1 MRVVGTMGLPVLTAI
16 SFFSAMSAFASNNT
30 SSPGLYVPESAL
42 SRYGHF
48 TRGFAGEKDIR
59 YIRDYFSP
67 YYVEQ
72 KYGVGLGDWMVE
84 RGVYTAWEHD
94 WNHRHGT
101 MTRYPKYFRN
111 GTRYQK
117 YKINMWANLEP
128 HDGGSFGF
136 DEWDFPGDDWVLDK
150 QMLYQRE
157 VGKYH
162 EDKWKHFKMQHQWKC
177 GSGQWESLPW
187 AAHCVGESYREEFE
201 NDIFGA
207 NVIMEARASNTRK
220 NSLGPELRRMVLR
233 DISSNGLVVV
243 GNATQGDVIPLNGRY
258 PGDGPG
264 DDEDDWGYAP
274 WNTETEWALESHGFP
289 LEDLDLND
297 VRSQLMRNAI
307 KWTKVG
313 GIEYLEG
320 VAEPRDWRLDWRSKF
335 MATYATAVSDTGD
348 VIVGNTSK
356 MYVRGLLEQESLA
369 PDHYEGHMYANPYS
383 NLYGHAT
390 WFEEKNQAFVVRG
403 GNVARLPEGTFAQG
417 VSGDGTV
424 VVGGWQTPWPV
435 DPNGANV
442 KLQVPLTKFGFFD
455 RDKFSALR
463 DYPEICAMRW
473 TEEGGIELLGSLEGA
488 TAYPLISPN
497 GKRKYRSLANDVSAN
512 GEVIVGFVS
521 TSSGLGNDNQKA
533 FRWTESRGIMESL
546 GDEARRNGPL
556 GTSTF
561 PIEISVAEAVS
572 SNGDV
577 IVGGF
582 KLNETSPWRA
592 FRWAAGRMQEIG
604 VADDVYDPSKD
615 WNTTESYA
623 YDVSG
628 NGRVVVGSTTNLTGL
643 GQKRAFIYSFEV
655 HDLLPRKTPSVRG
668 ANNLED
674 PELYLNGPVL
684 MRTLE
689 DWMRWNKLDDWN
701 KDDDPGLRTRAAYA
715 TNEDGSI
722 VVGELQ
728 NGNGFLMY
736 VMPTYGPSLESQ
748 GGGVMHTYGMVDLSE
763 ASAQMDAVTTA
774 QKGAMDST
782 KTIIHGAHSRPL
794 SRRVKE
800 GETTFWTT
808 GDAGSG
814 SGKYGNIR
822 IAEVAA
828 SHNFGKVQ
836 AGMSLGKMWEN
847 NNDLDSVDVYRRS
860 DFVTAEL
867 MAQVSGDLWM
877 SVAGLYGDG
886 QSKMSRYDA
895 GNDRT
900 LYARSSN
907 DTKWLSVRLEL
918 DDGIE
923 LPGGVY
929 ASPYGELS
937 YSEVKQAAYTELGEF
952 GRASI
957 DSMEISRTHLHIGA
971 DLRKP
976 LDGNTSLIALVEVEH
991 LLDDDA
997 TELTGKI
1004 IVNDEVSMP
1013 LHGGP
1018 DVQEID
1024 NRVRVGFGLEHELD
1038 AGAGKLSGMLN
1049 AANDGEDDN
1058 VWLSLS
1064 YQISF

>member
-1 MRVVGTMGLPVLTAI
+1 MIMREVGIMGLPVLTAI
-16 SFFSAMSAFASNNT
+16 SFFSAMSAFASNDT
-30 SSPGLYVPESAL
+30 YSGEIDVPESAL

-48 TRGFAGEKDIR
+48 TRGFAGESDIR
-59 YIRDYFSP
+59 YVRDYFDAG
-67 YYVEQ
+67 YVER
-72 KYGVGLGDWMVE
+72 KYGVGLADWMVDK
-84 RGVYTAWEHD
+84 GVYSSWDHAR
-94 WNHRHGT
+94 NHRYGT
-101 MTRYPKYFRN
+101 MEPYPKLFKN
-111 GTRYQK
+111 GTLYQK
-117 YKINMWANLEP
+117 YKIKMYADLEP
-128 HDGGSFGF
+128 IDGGGAGV
-136 DEWDFPGDDWVLDK
+136 DEWDFPSEDWVLDK
-150 QMLYQRE
+150 QMLHQRE

-162 EDKWKHFKMQHQWKC
+162 EDKWKHFDMQHQWKC
-177 GSGQWESLPW
+177 GSDQWESMPW

-207 NVIMEARASNTRK
+207 NVVMEARASNTRK
-220 NSLGPELRRMVLR
+220 NSLGPELRRMILR

-264 DDEDDWGYAP
+264 DEDDWGYAP

-320 VAEPRDWRLDWRSKF
+320 VAEPRDWGLNSRSQF
-335 MATYATAVSDTGD
+335 MPTYATAVSDTGD

-369 PDHYEGHMYANPYS
+369 PDHYEGHMYANPYA
-383 NLYGHAT
+383 NLYGHAK

-403 GNVARLPEGTFAQG
+403 GDVTRLPEGTFAQG
-417 VSGDGTV
+417 VSGDGAV

-435 DPNGANV
+435 GPSGEDV
-442 KLQVPLTKFGFFD
+442 KLQVPVAKFGFFD

-473 TEEGGIELLGSLEGA
+473 TEAGGIELLGSLQGA

-533 FRWTESRGIMESL
+533 FRWTENRGIMESL
-546 GDEARRNGPL
+546 GDEVRRNGPL

-572 SNGDV
+572 SNGGV

-582 KLNETSPWRA
+582 KLNEASPWRA
-592 FRWAAGRMQEIG
+592 FRWEAGSMQEIG
-604 VADDVYDPSKD
+604 VADDVYDPIKD

-643 GQKRAFIYSFEV
+643 GQKRAFIYSSEV
-655 HDLLPRKTPSVRG
+655 HGLLPRKTPSVAG

-674 PELYLNGPVL
+674 PELYQDGPVL

-689 DWMRWNKLDDWN
+689 DWMRWNGLDEWN

-715 TNEDGSI
+715 TNADGSI

-736 VMPTYGPSLESQ
+736 VMPTYGPMESQ
-748 GGGVMHTYGMVDLSE
+748 GGGVMHTYGMVDLSA

-782 KTIIHGAHSRPL
+782 ETIIHGAHSRPL

-814 SGKYGNIR
+814 NGKYGNIR

-836 AGMSLGKMWEN
+836 AGMSVGKTWDN
-847 NNDLDSVDVYRRS
+847 NKDRDSVDVYRSS

-886 QSKMSRYDA
+886 QSKISRYAA

-900 LYARSSN
+900 FYARPSN
-907 DTKWLSVRLEL
+907 ETKWLSVRLEL

-929 ASPYGELS
+929 ASPYGEVS
-937 YSEVKQAAYTELGEF
+937 YSEVKQAAYMESGGF
-952 GRASI
+952 GSASI
-957 DSMEISRTHLHIGA
+957 DSMESSRTHLHIGA

-976 LDGNTSLIALVEVEH
+976 LNGSTSLIGLVEVER
-991 LLDDDA
+991 LLDENA
-997 TELTGKI
+997 TDLTGKI

-1013 LHGGP
+1013 LHVP
-1018 DVQEID
+1018 VAQEIGG
-1024 NRVRVGFGLEHELD
+1024 RVRVGYGLEHELD

-1049 AANDGEDDN
+1049 ATDDGEDDK

-1064 YQISF
+1064 YQVTF